1 MNTIPANTR
10 KGMPGGLPFIV
21 VNEAAERYSF
31 YGMRSILTVFMTR
44 YLLDASGQADAMTD
58 SDALIWYHTFTMGV
72 YFLPIFGA
80 LLADIF
86 LGKYRTIM
94 VLSLV
99 YCLGHL
105 VLALDHTRLG
115 LSMGLALIAIGAG
128 GIKPCVSAHLG
139 DQFDSDNSY
148 LLDRAYAW
156 FYFAINIGA
165 VVSMFLGEAILARF
179 GPHLAF
185 GIPGG
190 LMLLATIVFYLGRKR
205 YRTIPPV
212 GWKAFRH
219 TLSAGETRKAILR
232 ILPVF
237 GLVAV
242 FWSLYDQTGSSWVLQ
257 AQSSLMDKDVGIFG
271 RTFTLL
277 ASQIQAVNSV
287 LILLFVPLFTI
298 VLYPLTKRI
307 GIRPTPLRKI
317 GLGLFLAGL
326 SFAIIGG
333 LEYRMFEGQT
343 VSVSGQIWA
352 YVALTAAEVLISMT
366 CLEFAYTQA
375 PNPAKSLVMG
385 LYFLSLSVGNF
396 LAVEVN
402 RVIRMEVSIESMEQT
417 GSSDERFSTMR
428 FKAGEPFS
436 NLIDGRKIMFS
447 GDCGLLALSQQ
458 ADGTVD
464 TINFQGT
471 FMMTNIQQNNSTFEL
486 LEATTRKPILL
497 KGQYQQSED
506 QKVFV
511 ERLVGAEYFW
521 FFSGLS
527 ILAGL
532 LFIPIA
538 MRYKTVHYIQEYEP
552 ELSEFPVE

>member
-257 AQSSLMDKDVGIFG
+257 AQSSLMDKDV
-271 RTFTLL
+271 
-277 ASQIQAVNSV
+277 
-287 LILLFVPLFTI
+287 
-298 VLYPLTKRI
+298 
-307 GIRPTPLRKI
+307 
-317 GLGLFLAGL
+317 
-326 SFAIIGG
+326 
-333 LEYRMFEGQT
+333 
-343 VSVSGQIWA
+343 
-352 YVALTAAEVLISMT
+352 
-366 CLEFAYTQA
+366 
-375 PNPAKSLVMG
+375 
-385 LYFLSLSVGNF
+385 
-396 LAVEVN
+396 
-402 RVIRMEVSIESMEQT
+402 
-417 GSSDERFSTMR
+417 
-428 FKAGEPFS
+428 
-436 NLIDGRKIMFS
+436 
-447 GDCGLLALSQQ
+447 
-458 ADGTVD
+458 
-464 TINFQGT
+464 
-471 FMMTNIQQNNSTFEL
+471 
-486 LEATTRKPILL
+486 
-497 KGQYQQSED
+497 
-506 QKVFV
+506 
-511 ERLVGAEYFW
+511 
-521 FFSGLS
+521 
-527 ILAGL
+527 
-532 LFIPIA
+532 
-538 MRYKTVHYIQEYEP
+538 
-552 ELSEFPVE
+552 